1 MIVIRSMSTGEKVLA
16 GVAAMALAFVVL
28 VAVACSSSSPPSASE
43 TQAQPPNLDPTRRT
57 PIPTLSPRQQAE
69 RAKSQLATVEASLPT
84 ATPRVVIAYPT
95 PLPTLPPVL
104 LPTEPVLVQSTIP
117 RPATLPTVPP
127 PPVLPTPT
135 HTAPL
140 QTPSSPEPAALVPMR
155 AGAANDSTL
164 FLEELSVPERVC
176 VEGVYETISQH
187 TLQEFSFDLNDCL
200 EDETHLRRISHPFGI
215 TAFGAESSA
224 CIREETRA
232 LDLNRVMVAGPPMT
246 VDLLLAGLVVQFCMT
261 DDELKQV
268 AGEWADVE
276 RGMLN
281 CLFRDG
287 VDVMVQRLRPH
298 QGNDDRLIDA
308 YNRVVDT
315 CQ

>member
-1 MIVIRSMSTGEKVLA
+1 MAMGSMSTSKKVLA
-16 GVAAMALAFVVL
+16 VVAAVALAFVAL
-28 VAVACSSSSPPSASE
+28 VAVACSGSSPPSASE
-43 TQAQPPNLDPTRRT
+43 TLAQRPTLGPTRWT
-57 PIPTLSPRQQAE
+57 PIPTLNQRQISGTQEAKVAE
-69 RAKSQLATVEASLPT
+69 IKTRFAPHSQIILPT
-84 ATPRVVIAYPT
+84 VPPPPPT
-95 PLPTLPPVL
+95 VR
-104 LPTEPVLVQSTIP
+104 PVLVQSTIP

-135 HTAPL
+135 PTATATLTPTAPL
-140 QTPSSPEPAALVPMR
+140 QTPSSPEPAALVPMS

-200 EDETHLRRISHPFGI
+200 EDETHLRRITHPFGI
-215 TAFGAESSA
+215 AAFSAESSA

-268 AGEWADVE
+268 AGEWADIE

-287 VDVMVQRLRPH
+287 VEVVVQRLRPH
-298 QGNDDRLIDA
+298 HGNDDRLIDA